1 MNFDGKAFVKNTT
14 IRTFISAH
22 GYSNVRDIRSNDINN
37 FCFTL
42 DSDIAYVQPM
52 HLTNMEILKP
62 IDMICTSGLIP
73 YTVQVID
80 EQNIQ
85 SLHPQT
91 FILTKDNKIHDIQD
105 NLEYCAKQIYVSR
118 LQPTNIKYNPKS
130 AIVIN
135 SVLEESVTSFSSVT
149 VNVNSK
155 VEVVIPEKGTNYS
168 DISIVVQKNSFI
180 ELKVSDSVTDVVN
193 LPDDLMYL
201 PGYIKGT
208 FTKSGEYNIK
218 IKYPDGEQ
226 ILNIIVPYYQRML

>member
-14 IRTFISAH
+14 TRTFISTH

-37 FCFTL
+37 FSLTL
-42 DSDIAYVQPM
+42 DSDTAYVQPM
-52 HLTNMEILKP
+52 YLTNMEILKP
-62 IDMICTSGLIP
+62 IDIIYTSGLIP
-73 YTVQVID
+73 YTVQVIS
-80 EQNIQ
+80 EQNSQ
-85 SLHPQT
+85 LLCPQT

-105 NLEYCAKQIYVSR
+105 DFEYYAKQIYIFR

-130 AIVIN
+130 AIVTN
-135 SVLEESVTSFSSVT
+135 SVLEESITTFSAIT

-155 VEVVIPEKGTNYS
+155 LEVVIPEKGTNYS

-180 ELKVSDSVTDVVN
+180 ELKISDSVTDVVN

-226 ILNIIVPYYQRML
+226 ILNIIVPYYQRLS

>member
-14 IRTFISAH
+14 TRTFISTH
-22 GYSNVRDIRSNDINN
+22 GYSNVRDMSSSDINN
-37 FCFTL
+37 LCLAL
-42 DSDIAYVQPM
+42 DSNMAYVQPM

-62 IDMICTSGLIP
+62 IDIICTSGLIP
-73 YTVQVID
+73 YTVQVIGK
-80 EQNIQ
+80 QSSQ
-85 SLHPQT
+85 SLCPQT
-91 FILTKDNKIHDIQD
+91 FILTRDSKIHNIQD
-105 NLEYCAKQIYVSR
+105 NFEYCAKQIYVFR

-135 SVLEESVTSFSSVT
+135 SVLEESVTTFSAVT

-155 VEVVIPEKGTNYS
+155 IEVVIPEKGTDYS

-226 ILNIIVPYYQRML
+226 LLNIIVPYYQRLL

>member
-14 IRTFISAH
+14 IRTFVSTH

-37 FCFTL
+37 FCFRL
-42 DSDIAYVQPM
+42 DSDTAYVQPM

-73 YTVQVID
+73 YTVQVIGK
-80 EQNIQ
+80 QSSQ
-85 SLHPQT
+85 SLCPQT
-91 FILTKDNKIHDIQD
+91 FILTRDNKIHDIQD
-105 NLEYCAKQIYVSR
+105 NLEYCTKQIYVSR

-135 SVLEESVTSFSSVT
+135 SVLEESVTSFSAVT

-155 VEVVIPEKGTNYS
+155 IEVVIPEKGTNYS

-226 ILNIIVPYYQRML
+226 LLNIIVPYYQRLL